1 MGSGER
7 LRVGIIGCGEGTQ
20 ALHLPTLNGLGR
32 LFRIS
37 ACCDVSPEVMH
48 DIAAR
53 TGSRAIADPAE
64 LVSDGEV
71 DVVLVA
77 TPDAYHPDHV
87 IAACRAGKRAVL
99 VEKPPALNSRMAREM
114 AAAANA
120 SGVPVLVGYPH
131 VYDPA
136 VQRAREAWG
145 PPSSLRYGEFRCNIG
160 PNDRYT
166 SDIVQTIRPSQ
177 RDRWPAIV
185 SQLDYAAVAT
195 ELLGPGV
202 SLTQLVAYALVLG
215 LTIHDLPVLRRIA
228 GEPDGIEYA
237 RFRAMGGPM
246 NPVGLG
252 IDVLFAYGDGR
263 LLLQTEIVSMKSI
276 DWGFR
281 LRRDGLEVAVQYP
294 TTYAVSAPS
303 LCTVRSE
310 RGDMTVDERHGGQYE
325 SGFRREWRHLHDVVT
340 KGEAPL
346 TPLADAVRDVELAER
361 LVAAAVRGEREAEA

>member
-1 MGSGER
+1 MADGPR

-37 ACCDVSPEVMH
+37 ACCDASPEVME

-53 TGSRAIADPAE
+53 TGSRHIADPFE
-64 LVSDGEV
+64 LVRDDGV

-77 TPDAYHPDHV
+77 TPDAHHPDHV

-99 VEKPPALNSRMAREM
+99 VEKPAALNGRMAREM
-114 AAAANA
+114 ADVAEAC
-120 SGVPVLVGYPH
+120 GVPVLVGYPH

-136 VQRAREAWG
+136 TRRALEAWG
-145 PPSSLRYGEFRCNIG
+145 KPGALRYGEFRCNIG
-160 PNDRYT
+160 PNDRYLPE
-166 SDIVQTIRPSQ
+166 IVQTIRPS
-177 RDRWPAIV
+177 RPDRWPGII
-185 SQLDYAAVAT
+185 SQLGYATAAS
-195 ELLGPGV
+195 ELLGSSV
-202 SLTQLVAYALVLG
+202 SLTHLVAYALVLG
-215 LTIHDLPVLRRIA
+215 LTIHDLPVMRRAA

-237 RFRAMGGPM
+237 AFRAMGGPM

-252 IDVLFAYGDGR
+252 IDVLFSYGDGR
-263 LLLQTEIVSMKSI
+263 LLLQSEIVAMKSI

-281 LRRDGLEVAVQYP
+281 LRRDGIEVRVQYP

-303 LCTVRSE
+303 RCTVRSE
-310 RGDMTVDERHGGQYE
+310 RDDMTVDERHGGQYE
-325 SGFRREWRHLHDVVT
+325 SGFRREWKHLYDVVT

-346 TPLADAVRDVELAER
+346 TPLRDAVRDVELAER
-361 LVAAAVRGEREAEA
+361 IVAAAVRREREAGS